1 MVGCGLF
8 LLPLGY
14 LSNHSVETSG
24 STQLVALLCFTAS
37 ISCLGMVASGSMKSA
52 TLVARNFTHFIMAVV
67 QVYL

>member
-14 LSNHSVETSG
+14 LTNKDDN
-24 STQLVALLCFTAS
+24 STQLLALLCFTGS

-52 TLVARNFTHFIMAVV
+52 TLVAANFTHFIMAVV
-67 QVYL
+67 QV